1 MDTITRLKELTG
13 ERGISL
19 WHLAQIC
26 DISYSTL
33 KNAEARKGQLSIDS
47 IERVCCNLGIP
58 LYEFFMTDE
67 DWDEIESYA
76 IRRMKLHETK
86 NQSPLCG

>member
-1 MDTITRLKELTG
+1 MDTIARLKELTG

-19 WHLAQIC
+19 YRLSQLC

-33 KNAEARKGQLSIDS
+33 KNAEARSGQLSLDS
-47 IERVCCNLGIP
+47 SERICDKLGIP

-67 DWDEIESYA
+67 DWDGIEAYA
-76 IRRMKLHETK
+76 IRRLHLHE
-86 NQSPLCG
+86 NADRRAV

>member
-1 MDTITRLKELTG
+1 MDTITRLKELTA
-13 ERGISL
+13 ERGITL
-19 WHLAQIC
+19 WHLSQIC
-26 DISYSTL
+26 GISYSTL
-33 KNAEARKGQLSIDS
+33 KTAEDRRGQLSIDS

-58 LYEFFMTDE
+58 LYEFFMTDK

-86 NQSPLCG
+86 NQSPVCG

>member
-1 MDTITRLKELTG
+1 MDTIARLKELTG

-19 WHLAQIC
+19 YRLSQLC

-33 KNAEARKGQLSIDS
+33 KNAEARSGQLSLDS
-47 IERVCCNLGIP
+47 IERICDKLGIP

-76 IRRMKLHETK
+76 IRRMKLHEK
-86 NQSPLCG
+86 EKQSPLCG